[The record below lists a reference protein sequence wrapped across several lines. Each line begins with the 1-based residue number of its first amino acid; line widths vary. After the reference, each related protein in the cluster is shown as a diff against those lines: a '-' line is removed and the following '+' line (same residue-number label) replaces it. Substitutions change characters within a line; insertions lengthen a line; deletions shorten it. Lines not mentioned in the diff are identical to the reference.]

1 MVTPPETTP
10 WVFLGPGGP
19 RGCLEHPPT
28 HPLSPPPPGITNQAS
43 IEELSPYEEE
53 PPAPPGR
60 HKHNGE
66 VE

>member
-1 MVTPPETTP
+1 MVTPPQMS

-19 RGCLEHPPT
+19 WNCLEHPPT
-28 HPLSPPPPGITNQAS
+28 PPVPPPGITNQAS

>member
-1 MVTPPETTP
+1 MPP
-10 WVFLGPGGP
+10 
-19 RGCLEHPPT
+19 CPPA
-28 HPLSPPPPGITNQAS
+28 GITNQAS

-53 PPAPPGR
+53 PPAPPAQ